1 MFQEISN
8 GRTHGST
15 DPEKT
20 WVNLISSD
28 LATYLPVRGPLGF
41 GPIQFLMDMDVSKN
55 SGTPKS
61 SIKIIGFSMIFTIHF
76 GVYTPI
82 FWKHPYGAFGE
93 GRSFQWFGN
102 FQLPWGPGIP
112 GSQVLGLR
120 CPEGQETPGEKKW
133 KKRWMVWHPNHVT

>member
-8 GRTHGST
+8 GRTHGSRT
-15 DPEKT
+15 PKKT
-20 WVNLISSD
+20 WVSNSSVSRNL
-28 LATYLPVRGPLGF
+28 LNGVRWEK

-61 SIKIIGFSMIFTIHF
+61 SILIGFSMIFTIHF

-82 FWKHPYGAFGE
+82 FWKHPNVAFGE
-93 GRSFQWFGN
+93 GGLPSNDLVTFN
-102 FQLPWGPGIP
+102 FLGAQVPSLP

-120 CPEGQETPGEKKW
+120 CPEGQETPGE
-133 KKRWMVWHPNHVT
+133 NF